1 MPIPEKD
8 TLIGASVTEKG
19 FKIAMGVM
27 VDSLKQ
33 RENQSA
39 IYDTESELK
48 SSKLE
53 QLKLRA
59 KALDTGKVFEWNRTS
74 ASGAIPITGAWTD
87 LGLGELDQAK
97 VYTDEKLSSAAENFT
112 ELVSEAE
119 TNAIASAAE
128 DASNKALAA
137 ETNAISHTDGRVGSI
152 PTNNIIPL
160 VIDEKGNIPV
170 WLENGDLDFAGSK
183 TIGKSS
189 FSSIIPLAVDSAGNI
204 PVWLE
209 DGSLGFSSLSLN
221 TLNFLSNYFQSRK
234 YQTNVF
240 MGQRPIYTDSTS
252 LRQWK
257 AKAAKIKSG
266 ITDQLRVVLAGDSW
280 AEHSTIAT
288 ELKTILQ
295 TAYGEAGSGWI
306 NLGTERNML
315 DGITITYGSGW
326 TVNDLDNTAAAFQY
340 GSGPDGF
347 TRTST
352 TAGSTITLAN
362 LTKGDQLTVFFG
374 NTSGVFSYTINGVET
389 NVTAN
394 SVKKVQ
400 ITLNSA
406 TSVILKVISGT
417 VCFFGMHMRKTTGS
431 GVELNKVGN
440 GNSTGQDYLK
450 ISPAGQAEVSSFLNP
465 DVLIIILGTNDY
477 RRGHSVANY
486 QAGIMAMIDGFKS
499 SAPNC
504 AVILIA
510 PAQSSVASPP
520 IPLVNFVEAAF
531 ELIYYRQTEVYNMF
545 DDWGAYDLEN
555 TNGQWTDS
563 LHVSKPGA
571 YRLSRQ
577 IFKRF
582 LEI

>member
-1 MPIPEKD
+1 MPLPSAD
-8 TLIGASVTEKG
+8 QFIGQNVTESG
-19 FKIAMGVM
+19 FKEA
-27 VDSLKQ
+27 
-33 RENQSA
+33 QSQL
-39 IYDTESELK
+39 IQFLGDEVPTN
-48 SSKLE
+48 E
-53 QLKLRA
+53 QLVNTFA
-59 KALDTGKVFEWNRTS
+59 TKAIADSKTNLMPTDYKITVTSDPEESKNGDYTWNGTELVKS
-74 ASGAIPITGAWTD
+74 PFD
-87 LGLGELDQAK
+87 PLDQAK
-97 VYTDEKLSSAAENFT
+97 IYTNERVGMLPTKSIVPLAVDQLGNVPIW
-112 ELVSEAE
+112 L
-119 TNAIASAAE
+119 E
-128 DASNKALAA
+128 DGAFDFANSKAL
-137 ETNAISHTDGRVGSI
+137 
-152 PTNNIIPL
+152 
-160 VIDEKGNIPV
+160 
-170 WLENGDLDFAGSK
+170 
-183 TIGKSS
+183 GKSER
-189 FSSIIPLAVDSAGNI
+189 SSIIPLVVDEAGNV

-209 DGSLGFSSLSLN
+209 DGSLGFSTLSLD
-221 TLNFLSNYFQSRK
+221 TFNFLSNYFQSRK

-240 MGQRPIYTDSTS
+240 MGQRPINTDSAS

-257 AKAAKIKSG
+257 AKVAKIKSG

-315 DGITITYGSGW
+315 DSITITYSSGW
-326 TVNDLDNTAAAFQY
+326 TVNDLDSTSAAFPY
-340 GSGPDGF
+340 GCGPDGF

-362 LTKGDQLTVFFG
+362 LTKGDQLAVFFG
-374 NTSGVFSYTINGVET
+374 NTGGVFSYTINGVET

-394 SVKKVQ
+394 TAKKVL
-400 ITLNSA
+400 ISLNGA
-406 TSVILKVISGT
+406 TSAVLKVISGT
-417 VCFFGMHMRKTTGS
+417 ICFFGMHLRKTTGS
-431 GVELNKVGN
+431 GVEVNKVGN

-499 SAPNC
+499 ASPNC

-510 PAQSSVASPP
+510 PAQTSVASPP
-520 IPLVNFVEAAF
+520 IPLVNFVEAVW

-545 DDWGAYDLEN
+545 DDWGLYDLEN
-555 TNGQWTDS
+555 SNGQWADT

-571 YRLSRQ
+571 YRLSRK
-577 IFKRF
+577 IFKTF
-582 LEI
+582 LEL

>member
-1 MPIPEKD
+1 MPLPSAD
-8 TLIGASVTEKG
+8 QFIGQNVTESG
-19 FKIAMGVM
+19 FKQA
-27 VDSLKQ
+27 
-33 RENQSA
+33 QSQL
-39 IYDTESELK
+39 IQFLGDEVPTN
-48 SSKLE
+48 E
-53 QLKLRA
+53 QLVNTFA
-59 KALDTGKVFEWNRTS
+59 TKAIADSKTNLMPTDYKITVTSDPEESKNGDYTWNGTELVKS
-74 ASGAIPITGAWTD
+74 PFD
-87 LGLGELDQAK
+87 PLDQAK
-97 VYTDEKLSSAAENFT
+97 IYTNERVGMLPTKSIVPLAVDQLGNVPIW
-112 ELVSEAE
+112 L
-119 TNAIASAAE
+119 E
-128 DASNKALAA
+128 DGAFDFANSKAL
-137 ETNAISHTDGRVGSI
+137 
-152 PTNNIIPL
+152 
-160 VIDEKGNIPV
+160 
-170 WLENGDLDFAGSK
+170 
-183 TIGKSS
+183 GKSER
-189 FSSIIPLAVDSAGNI
+189 SSIIPLVVDEAGNV

-209 DGSLGFSSLSLN
+209 DGSLGFSTLSLDTFN
-221 TLNFLSNYFQSRK
+221 YLTNYFQSRK

-240 MGQRPIYTDSTS
+240 MGQRPINTDSAS

-257 AKAAKIKSG
+257 AKVAKIKSG

-315 DGITITYGSGW
+315 DSITITYSSGW
-326 TVNDLDNTAAAFQY
+326 TVNDLDSTSAAFPY
-340 GSGPDGF
+340 GCGPDGF

-362 LTKGDQLTVFFG
+362 LTKGDQLAVFFG

-394 SVKKVQ
+394 SAKKVL
-400 ITLNSA
+400 ISLNGA
-406 TSVILKVISGT
+406 TSAVLKVISGT
-417 VCFFGMHMRKTTGS
+417 ICFFGMHLRKTTGS
-431 GVELNKVGN
+431 GVEFNKVGN

-477 RRGHSVANY
+477 RRGHSVANF

-499 SAPNC
+499 ASPNC

-510 PAQSSVASPP
+510 PAQTSVASPP

-545 DDWGAYDLEN
+545 DDWGLYDLEN
-555 TNGQWTDS
+555 SNGQWADT
-563 LHVSKPGA
+563 LHVSKSGA
-571 YRLSRQ
+571 YRLSRK
-577 IFKRF
+577 IFKTF
-582 LEI
+582 LEL